1 MLTYAD
7 VCRRILTYADLCAL
21 LYDPFLQFNDMRHGK
36 YSTMA
41 MIHLFM
47 KNRKR
52 EDTSASGSKDS
63 NKADKKAGGA
73 NSSNSP
79 AAVAA
84 GTLPGERA
92 SASAGLKAY
101 GGGANSLLAKAG
113 EFVSCVIKFTLKV
126 FCEIL

>member
-1 MLTYAD
+1 VLT
-7 VCRRILTYADLCAL
+7 CADLCAL
-21 LYDPFLQFNDMRHGK
+21 LNDLLLQFNDMRHGK

-52 EDTSASGSKDS
+52 EDTSASSSKDS
-63 NKADKKAGGA
+63 SKTDKKAGGA

-79 AAVAA
+79 AAAA

-113 EFVSCVIKFTLKV
+113 EFVSCVIK
-126 FCEIL
+126 